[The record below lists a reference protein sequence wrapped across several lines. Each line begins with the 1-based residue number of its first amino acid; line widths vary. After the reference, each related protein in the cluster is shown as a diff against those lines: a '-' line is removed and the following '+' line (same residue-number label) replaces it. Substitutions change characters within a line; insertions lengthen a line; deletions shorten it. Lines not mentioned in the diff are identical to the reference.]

1 MNMEH
6 TNPLPKLLKYYRQK
20 KKFTQ
25 MAVAKELGISRSGY
39 ANYEEGRCLPSIE
52 QIWKLSKL
60 LEHDLLFAYT
70 LSSEYMT
77 HHGLRK
83 TGMVYDNIS
92 YIPSMDFHFQAAEF
106 MKMYEKL
113 TPRDQMI
120 ILDYMKRKL
129 EEEKHE

>member
-1 MNMEH
+1 MNPER

-20 KKFTQ
+20 KNLTQ
-25 MAVAKELGISRSGY
+25 QEVAKELSISRSGY

-70 LSSEYMT
+70 LSSEYMA
-77 HHGLRK
+77 HYGLRK

-129 EEEKHE
+129 EEQTYE